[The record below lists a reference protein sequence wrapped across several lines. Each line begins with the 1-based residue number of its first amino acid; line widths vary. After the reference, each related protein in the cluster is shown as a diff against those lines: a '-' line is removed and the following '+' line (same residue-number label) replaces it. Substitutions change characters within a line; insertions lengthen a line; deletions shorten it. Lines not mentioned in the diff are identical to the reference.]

1 MSVLPP
7 WEATNMTES
16 SSRLIDALIEER
28 HKNGLTQAELAA
40 SCSLTQS
47 VIARLEN
54 KKASPQLDTLMKVA
68 IALNCDI
75 RVVKAN
81 C

>member
-1 MSVLPP
+1 
-7 WEATNMTES
+7 MTEA
-16 SSRLIDALIEER
+16 SSRVIDALIEER
-28 HKNGLTQAELAA
+28 HKKGMIQPELAS

-68 IALNCDI
+68 RAIDCDI
-75 RVVKAN
+75 KVVRMQ
-81 C
+81 